1 MASKDILVSGTL
13 NLETTF
19 PITGFPFEQSMRD
32 LDVVWISNEP
42 PDLLPDVTQGLSKPW
57 PPGLFLL
64 SMNRRPIAWTDPH
77 GANLDWIA
85 DSQPERDRTNLAD
98 QGMADALP

>member
-1 MASKDILVSGTL
+1 MASKEILVCGTL

-57 PPGLFLL
+57 PPGLFPPQGRVGR
-64 SMNRRPIAWTDPH
+64 SATASVRV
-77 GANLDWIA
+77 
-85 DSQPERDRTNLAD
+85 DR
-98 QGMADALP
+98 